1 MSFPLVV
8 IIGTDLS
15 RLMTFVEDDR
25 SREDGMGQRDGKV
38 TVITDA
44 AGGYHRPAHNTAN
57 CRPLARRVIDS
68 DKSHDNRYDIARF
81 THSALEFPFA
91 ARDGSNR
98 MPGRCLQCRR
108 EG

>member
-1 MSFPLVV
+1 
-8 IIGTDLS
+8 
-15 RLMTFVEDDR
+15 
-25 SREDGMGQRDGKV
+25 MGQRDGKV

-44 AGGYHRPAHNTAN
+44 AGGYHRPAHNTARSSC

-81 THSALEFPFA
+81 THCARGFPG
-91 ARDGSNR
+91 ARDVLNR
-98 MPGRCLQCRR
+98 MPGRGLQCRR

>member
-1 MSFPLVV
+1 
-8 IIGTDLS
+8 
-15 RLMTFVEDDR
+15 
-25 SREDGMGQRDGKV
+25 MGQRDGKV

-44 AGGYHRPAHNTAN
+44 AGGYHRPAHNTAS
-57 CRPLARRVIDS
+57 CRPLARRVINS
-68 DKSHDNRYDIARF
+68 DKSHDNRYDIALV
-81 THSALEFPFA
+81 THGSSRGVPG